1 MLRFRGAQCFRTRLV
16 CATVAGRPI
25 RIDDIR
31 ADDEN
36 PGLRDYEAS
45 LLRLIE
51 KVTNGC
57 IIEINETGER
67 KAADGERRGKE
78 GCAGC

>member
-16 CATVAGRPI
+16 CATISGRPI

-36 PGLRDYEAS
+36 PGGWLGV
-45 LLRLIE
+45 I
-51 KVTNGC
+51 GW
-57 IIEINETGER
+57 G
-67 KAADGERRGKE
+67 
-78 GCAGC
+78 